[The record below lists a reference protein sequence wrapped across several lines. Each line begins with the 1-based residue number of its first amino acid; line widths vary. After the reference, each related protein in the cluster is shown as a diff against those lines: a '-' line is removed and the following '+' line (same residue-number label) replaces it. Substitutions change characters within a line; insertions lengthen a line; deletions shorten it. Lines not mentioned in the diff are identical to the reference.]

1 VAEFNF
7 TQLTVLVV
15 EDSDF
20 VRRVVCK
27 YLVDMGFK
35 AVLEAANG
43 MDGIAALKNK
53 PDVVICD
60 ISMEPLNGFEFLKLL
75 RSQPEPERSLPFIF
89 LTSSADADYVQR
101 ALDLNVSAYLLKPV
115 MPDVLRKK
123 LVELMSKA
131 MLH

>member
-1 VAEFNF
+1 MAEFNF

-101 ALDLNVSAYLLKPV
+101 ALDLNVSA
-115 MPDVLRKK
+115 
-123 LVELMSKA
+123 
-131 MLH
+131 